1 MDLKTGIAPVGSS
14 SINDRLVELVKKL
27 RAVDDLQYN
36 TRKGIYTKPET
47 PSEMTENQ
55 LNTLADVVSELERL
69 TTSIHELSDDILNTL
84 F

>member
-1 MDLKTGIAPVGSS
+1 MDLKAGVTQVGSN

-36 TRKGIYTKPET
+36 TRRGIYTKPET

-55 LNTLADVVSELERL
+55 LNTLSDVVSELERL
-69 TTSIHELSDDILNTL
+69 TASIHDLSADILNTL